1 MKKSPL
7 RRKKGLRKVSAK
19 QKGRLAEYYRKRDEY
34 MAEHPLCEVCL
45 ELNKSL
51 HPDMLAYPAVDLHH
65 RRGRGK
71 YLCDERYFCA
81 TCRHHHDLIHR
92 HGDWARKNGWL
103 ISKFQKD

>member
-34 MAEHPLCEVCL
+34 MATHPFCEMHL
-45 ELNKSL
+45 MAGLKF
-51 HPDMLAYPAVDLHH
+51 PAQDLHH
-65 RRGRGK
+65 KRGRGK
-71 YLCDERYFCA
+71 YLCDERYFSSL
-81 TCRHHHDLIHR
+81 CRLCHDTIHNNPS
-92 HGDWARKNGWL
+92 WARKTGWL